1 MSIEYD
7 IYLNEHIENV
17 QRGLAWMRDNLK
29 VNALIDER
37 AMDIAC
43 ENALIHD
50 STKTSSEEYPAYDA
64 YFYGGNRS
72 YKVCQDFDYAWLHH
86 QKLNPHHW
94 QYWILIKDKP
104 DEVDPFDTEFNK
116 PGPTLKPLLI
126 PLEYVYE
133 MIADWWTFSWKNGNL
148 FEIFKWYNL
157 NSPYMLMH
165 DKTKA
170 IVNCILQEMYKILI
184 MQETVAGHDITD
196 IEKQYML
203 YFMRKNEPEPIVEHS
218 DILKD
223 DEDLYGVPEL
233 KKFPMP
239 DKDHVKSAIRFF
251 NYVDPKHEK
260 ELAEAIL
267 EKAEE
272 FGLDLENDISV
283 GDENRFKKYIPKE
296 EKKG

>member
-7 IYLNEHIENV
+7 EYLSEHIENV
-17 QRGLAWMRDNLK
+17 QRGLSWMRDNLK
-29 VNALIDER
+29 VSGLIDNR

-50 STKTSSEEYPAYDA
+50 STKTSSEEYPAYDE
-64 YFYGGNRS
+64 YFYGGNKS

-86 QKLNPHHW
+86 QKFNKHHW
-94 QYWILIKDKP
+94 QYWILIKDEP
-104 DEVDPFDTEFNK
+104 DNIDDPFNTELPK
-116 PGPTLKPLLI
+116 MPTLKPMLI

-133 MIADWWTFSWKNGNL
+133 MIADWWTFSWKSGNL
-148 FEIFKWYNL
+148 FEIFKWYNR

-165 DKTKA
+165 DKTRA
-170 IVNCILQEMYKILI
+170 VVNCILQEMYKILI

-203 YFMRKNEPEPIVEHS
+203 YFMHKPEPEPIVEHS
-218 DILKD
+218 DVE
-223 DEDLYGVPEL
+223 EDKHKYGVPEL

-251 NYVDPKHEK
+251 NYIDPKHEK
-260 ELAEAIL
+260 ELADAIL
-267 EKAEE
+267 ERMEE
-272 FGLDLENDISV
+272 YGMSFDDFGV

>member
-7 IYLNEHIENV
+7 EYLSEHIENV
-17 QRGLAWMRDNLK
+17 QRGLSWMRDNLK
-29 VNALIDER
+29 VSGLIDDR

-50 STKTSSEEYPAYDA
+50 STKTSSEEYPAYDE
-64 YFYGGNRS
+64 YFYGGNKS

-86 QKLNPHHW
+86 QKFNKHHW
-94 QYWILIKDKP
+94 QYWILIKDQP
-104 DEVDPFDTEFNK
+104 DIIDDPFNTELPK
-116 PGPTLKPLLI
+116 MPTLKPMLI

-133 MIADWWTFSWKNGNL
+133 MIADWWTFSWKSGNL
-148 FEIFKWYNL
+148 FEIFKWYNR
-157 NSPYMLMH
+157 NSSYMLMH
-165 DKTKA
+165 DKTRA
-170 IVNCILQEMYKILI
+170 VVNCILQEMYKILI

-203 YFMRKNEPEPIVEHS
+203 YFMYKPEPEPIVEHS
-218 DILKD
+218 DTEKD
-223 DEDLYGVPEL
+223 EHKYGVPEL

-251 NYVDPKHEK
+251 NYIDPKHEK
-260 ELAEAIL
+260 ELAYAIL
-267 EKAEE
+267 KRMKEYGMSFED
-272 FGLDLENDISV
+272 FGV

>member
-7 IYLNEHIENV
+7 KYLSEHIANV
-17 QRGLAWMRDNLK
+17 QRGLNWMRDNIK
-29 VNALIDER
+29 VNGLINER

-50 STKTSSEEYPAYDA
+50 STKTSSEEYQAYDE

-72 YKVCQDFDYAWLHH
+72 HKVCQDFDYAWLHH
-86 QKLNPHHW
+86 QKFNKHHW
-94 QYWILIKDKP
+94 QYWILIKDEP
-104 DEVDPFDTEFNK
+104 DDEDEDPFDTELHK
-116 PGPTLKPLLI
+116 PGPTLKPMLI

-133 MIADWWTFSWKNGNL
+133 MIADWWTFSWKNENL

-165 DKTKA
+165 DKTRA
-170 IVNCILQEMYKILI
+170 VVNCILQEMYKILI
-184 MQETVAGHDITD
+184 MQQTIAGHDITD

-203 YFMRKNEPEPIVEHS
+203 YFMQKPEPIVEHS
-218 DILKD
+218 DIEE
-223 DEDLYGVPEL
+223 DEHKYGVPEL

-251 NYVDPKHEK
+251 NYIDPKHEK
-260 ELAEAIL
+260 ELADAIL
-267 EKAEE
+267 ERMEE
-272 FGLDLENDISV
+272 YGMSFDDFGV